1 MQRQGIER
9 ACISRDLV
17 EVDHKKVRSEV
28 EAVTV
33 MVPRIETDRLIL
45 RGHELADF
53 EESAAMWAD
62 PAVVA
67 RISGVPSTAA
77 ESWSRLLR
85 YIGHWQALGY
95 GYWVLES
102 KRDGRFVGEAGLAD
116 YHRDSQP
123 SAHGKPEAGWALKTS
138 AQGQGLATEAVTA
151 VMAWAD
157 DELSKKFPMAC
168 AIFDPTHAASV
179 RVAEKVGFGNPVK
192 GTFGDQEALFLERA
206 LGRN

>member
-1 MQRQGIER
+1 M
-9 ACISRDLV
+9 SRVLV
-17 EVDHKKVRSEV
+17 EVDHNKVRGEV
-28 EAVTV
+28 EVMTV
-33 MVPRIETDRLIL
+33 MVPRLETDRLIL

-53 EESAAMWAD
+53 EDSAAMWSD
-62 PAVVA
+62 PEVVA

-102 KRDGRFVGEAGLAD
+102 KVDGAFVGEAGLAD

-123 SAHGKPEAGWALKTS
+123 SVHGKPEAGWALKTS
-138 AQGQGLATEAVTA
+138 AQGQGLATEAVRA

-157 DELSKKFPMAC
+157 DVLAKEFPMAC

>member
-1 MQRQGIER
+1 
-9 ACISRDLV
+9 LV
-17 EVDHKKVRSEV
+17 EVGHNKVRGEG
-28 EAVTV
+28 EKMTA
-33 MVPRIETDRLIL
+33 MVPRLETDRLIL
-45 RGHELADF
+45 RGHELTDF
-53 EESAAMWAD
+53 EDSAAMWAD
-62 PAVVA
+62 PEVVA

-102 KRDGRFVGEAGLAD
+102 KVDGTFVGEAGLAD

-123 SAHGKPEAGWALKTS
+123 SVHGKPEAGWALKTS
-138 AQGQGLATEAVTA
+138 AQGQGLATEAVRA

-157 DELSKKFPMAC
+157 DVLAKEFPMAC
-168 AIFDPTHAASV
+168 AIFDPAHAASV
-179 RVAEKVGFGNPVK
+179 RVAEKVGFDNPVT

-206 LGRN
+206 LGGN